1 MLSIRQA
8 TIEDASLLATLIR
21 ELGEYE
27 RFGHEVAV
35 TEESVARDGFGAH
48 PKFRAII
55 AESNEQVAGYAI
67 FFEFY
72 SSFQGCAGLVMD
84 DIFVLPQ
91 FRKLGIGK
99 ALLAHVA
106 AIAIRENYFCVRME
120 VLNWNE
126 LALGF
131 FQRMDTVFLDEWK
144 SICLIGDPL
153 QAAADQAT

>member
-1 MLSIRQA
+1 MISIRAA
-8 TIEDASLLATLIR
+8 TIDDAPLLATLIR
-21 ELGEYE
+21 ELAEYE
-27 RFGHEVAV
+27 QMGHETAV
-35 TEESVARDGFGAH
+35 TEESVVRDGFGAH

-55 AESNEQVAGYAI
+55 AESEGQVAGYAI

-72 SSFQGCAGLVMD
+72 SSFQGCAGLVLD
-84 DIFVLPQ
+84 DIFVLPR
-91 FRKLGIGK
+91 FRKKGVGK
-99 ALLAHVA
+99 ALLAYVA

-131 FQRMDTVFLDEWK
+131 FERMDAVILDEWK

-153 QAAADQAT
+153 QAAADLAK